1 MKKELMEY
9 NPCERAFW
17 KPHIFVYANVLAAKV
32 KYASPQQNERCE
44 RNNQI
49 TYKID

>member
-32 KYASPQQNERCE
+32 KYASPQQNDKVREKQSYYVQ
-44 RNNQI
+44 N
-49 TYKID
+49 